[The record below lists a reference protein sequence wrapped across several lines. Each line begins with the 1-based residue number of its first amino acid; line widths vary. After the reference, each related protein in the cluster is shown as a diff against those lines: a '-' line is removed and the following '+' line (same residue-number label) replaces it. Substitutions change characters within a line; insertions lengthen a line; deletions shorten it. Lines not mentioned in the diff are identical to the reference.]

1 MTKKDG
7 WSSRVTQLGLSAAT
21 WTDFLVSSVASADS
35 SMLTLSLPLSPFA
48 HLSTNPP
55 HTSPELLR
63 GEAIPHPRLISR
75 APPASSSSI
84 GVRDSES
91 IREVSPFPSSVDRS
105 VPPPRSDHPIARC
118 SLESREDSV
127 FTRITFA

>member
-7 WSSRVTQLGLSAAT
+7 WSSRVTQLGLSAAN

-35 SMLTLSLPLSPFA
+35 SMLPLSLPLSPFA

-63 GEAIPHPRLISR
+63 RDAIPHPRLISR
-75 APPASSSSI
+75 APPASSSAI
-84 GVRDSES
+84 GVVRDSES

-105 VPPPRSDHPIARC
+105 IGSASAIRPPHCSMFTQIA
-118 SLESREDSV
+118 
-127 FTRITFA
+127 